1 MTRQNQPEPTRTNM
15 GNLNF
20 DASNVPDAPSFDP
33 LPPGYYTALIVESGL
48 KASSTAGEMVAFAF
62 EIDGDEH
69 PQFRGRKIWTNLCI
83 HHPNPKPQA
92 IARQQLAAICKA
104 TKRLQIRDTSDLL
117 GGKLRIKL
125 KVQPARDGYDAR
137 NEVAGYQEL
146 AARPGAATAGPA
158 RVATPT
164 PTPNR
169 APNVSAP
176 PRSPAAAAA
185 PAAATA
191 PTTPAPAAPATPAP
205 AAPASAD
212 PAPTSASNPTLD
224 PNATPGWKR

>member
-1 MTRQNQPEPTRTNM
+1 M

-20 DASNVPDAPSFDP
+20 DASNVPDAPSFDAM
-33 LPPGYYTALIVESGL
+33 PPGYYVATIVESGM
-48 KASSTAGEMVAFAF
+48 KPSDTAGEMVRLTF

-69 PQFRGRKIWTNLCI
+69 PQFRGRKVWTNLCI
-83 HHPNPKPQA
+83 YHPKEQPQA
-92 IARQQLAAICKA
+92 IARQQLASICKA
-104 TKRLQIRDTSDLL
+104 TKRLQIRDTADLL

-164 PTPNR
+164 PTPTR

-176 PRSPAAAAA
+176 PRSPTVAAAPASTSPTASTAAPLATPTAAAAAA
-185 PAAATA
+185 PLPDAA
-191 PTTPAPAAPATPAP
+191 PTQDASTPAP
-205 AAPASAD
+205 S
-212 PAPTSASNPTLD
+212 LD
-224 PNATPGWKR
+224 PNSTPGWKR

>member
-1 MTRQNQPEPTRTNM
+1 M
-15 GNLNF
+15 GNFSF
-20 DASNVPDAPSFDP
+20 DASNVPDAPSFDAM
-33 LPPGYYTALIVESGL
+33 PPGYYVATIVESGM
-48 KASSTAGEMVAFAF
+48 KPSETAGEMVRLTF

-69 PQFRGRKIWTNLCI
+69 PQFRGRKVWTNLCI
-83 HHPNPKPQA
+83 YHPKEQPQV
-92 IARQQLAAICKA
+92 IARQQLASICKA
-104 TKRLQIRDTSDLL
+104 IKRLQIRDTADLL

-164 PTPNR
+164 PTPTR

-176 PRSPAAAAA
+176 PRSPTAAAAA
-185 PAAATA
+185 PPSTTPTASTTASTATPTAGAAAAPLSDAA
-191 PTTPAPAAPATPAP
+191 PTQDASTPAP
-205 AAPASAD
+205 S
-212 PAPTSASNPTLD
+212 LD